1 MKKLLIILFFAS
13 ILLYAKAEA
22 HTFFVYSENRTAII
36 LEYIEA
42 VKKAFRNTGHRI
54 AYSEDSSFDYY
65 AIIEINSNTKNE
77 SLWILEWE
85 NIEVELKITIT
96 DAQKQYSIAEESV
109 KGGNNPDKLA
119 NKIVKDILKSKGLK

>member
-22 HTFFVYSENRTAII
+22 YTFFVDSKNREAI
-36 LEYIEA
+36 EYVEA
-42 VKKAFRNTGHRI
+42 VKRAFRNAGHRI
-54 AYSEDSSFDYY
+54 AYSEDTSFDYY
-65 AIIEINSNTKNE
+65 AIIEINSNTKNK
-77 SLWILEWE
+77 SLLFLEWE
-85 NIEVELKITIT
+85 NVEVELKIAIT

>member
-22 HTFFVYSENRTAII
+22 YTFFVDSKNREAI
-36 LEYIEA
+36 EYVEA
-42 VKKAFRNTGHRI
+42 VKRAFRNAGHRI
-54 AYSEDSSFDYY
+54 AYSEDTSFDYY

-85 NIEVELKITIT
+85 NVEVELKITIT

>member
-1 MKKLLIILFFAS
+1 MKKSLIILFFAS

-22 HTFFVYSENRTAII
+22 YTFFVDSKNREAI
-36 LEYIEA
+36 EYVEA
-42 VKKAFRNTGHRI
+42 VKRAFRNARHRI
-54 AYSEDSSFDYY
+54 AYSEDSPFDYY

-77 SLWILEWE
+77 SLLFLEWE
-85 NIEVELKITIT
+85 NVEVELKIAIT

>member
-22 HTFFVYSENRTAII
+22 YTFFVDSKNREAI
-36 LEYIEA
+36 EYVEA
-42 VKKAFRNTGHRI
+42 VKRAFRNAGHRI
-54 AYSEDSSFDYY
+54 AYSEDTSFDYY
-65 AIIEINSNTKNE
+65 AIIEINSNTKNK
-77 SLWILEWE
+77 SLLFLECE
-85 NIEVELKITIT
+85 NVEVELKIAIT

>member
-1 MKKLLIILFFAS
+1 MKKSLIILFFAS

-22 HTFFVYSENRTAII
+22 HTFFVDSKNREAI
-36 LEYIEA
+36 EYVEA
-42 VKKAFRNTGHRI
+42 VKRAFRNAGHRI
-54 AYSEDSSFDYY
+54 AYSEDTSFDYY
-65 AIIEINSNTKNE
+65 AIIEINSNTKNK
-77 SLWILEWE
+77 SLLFLEWE
-85 NIEVELKITIT
+85 NVEVELKIAIT